1 VPAAVKQITEIAR
14 VGLELFFAV
23 TGKLQA
29 SETDQATL
37 LGVTGRTVRRYRSG
51 DIPEAHDTLERIS
64 HLATIWLDLNSLF
77 RTEGDALRWLES
89 PNEKFGGQSPYA
101 RMLAG
106 NVSDLV
112 DVRYDVESA
121 LNA

>member
-1 VPAAVKQITEIAR
+1 MPAVRQTTEIAR
-14 VGLELFFAV
+14 AGLELFFAV
-23 TGKLQA
+23 TEKLQA
-29 SETDQATL
+29 SEADQATL
-37 LGVTGRTVRRYRSG
+37 LGVADRTIRRYRSG
-51 DIPEAHDTLERIS
+51 EGVPESHDTLERIS
-64 HLATIWLDLNSLF
+64 HLTTIWLDLNSLF
-77 RTEGDALRWLES
+77 RTEDDAARWLNS
-89 PNEKFGGQSPYA
+89 SNQKFGGQTPYE